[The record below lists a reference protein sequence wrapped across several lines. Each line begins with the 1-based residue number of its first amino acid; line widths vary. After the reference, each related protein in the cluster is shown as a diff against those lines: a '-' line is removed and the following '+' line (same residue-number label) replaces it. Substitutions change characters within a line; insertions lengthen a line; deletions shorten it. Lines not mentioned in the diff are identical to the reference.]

1 MKEAVRIVEKTCA
14 YTNHTILA
22 EALETWPMSY
32 LETVV
37 PHLCGILQA
46 LDTAADQRSSAAA
59 VALIDADNRMHMAHM
74 DIHFGKSVNGVAALH
89 TEILKQSE
97 LHAFYAL

>member
-46 LDTAADQRSSAAA
+46 LDTAADQRCSAAG
-59 VALIDADNRMHMAHM
+59 VALIDADNRMHGTYGYSFWKKRQRGCGFAHR
-74 DIHFGKSVNGVAALH
+74 DTEAKRAACL
-89 TEILKQSE
+89 L
-97 LHAFYAL
+97 

>member
-1 MKEAVRIVEKTCA
+1 
-14 YTNHTILA
+14 
-22 EALETWPMSY
+22 MSY

-46 LDTAADQRSSAAA
+46 LDTAADQRCSAAG

-97 LHAFYAL
+97 LHAFMSCILKNLTIKPMVSPLHAGCMPAIHSCIRI